1 MSRPGRGRPPASGR
15 AEGIAARGPAQKWF
29 GAKFTLART
38 IAGPHNARMASPKSK
53 LAPTKPRTRFDAV
66 ETKDGQWLVRLTLPG
81 GGQPEIDGFR
91 TQAEARRWIKGQSA
105 VWLKMYEG
113 GKYA

>member
-1 MSRPGRGRPPASGR
+1 MSGPLRRGGL
-15 AEGIAARGPAQKWF
+15 
-29 GAKFTLART
+29 KFTLARR
-38 IAGPHNARMASPKSK
+38 IALPHNAAMTS
-53 LAPTKPRTRFDAV
+53 TKTKTRFDAI
-66 ETKDGQWLVRLTLPG
+66 ETKDGQWVVRLTLPG
-81 GGQPEIDGFR
+81 GGHPEIDGFR

>member
-1 MSRPGRGRPPASGR
+1 MTSLKA
-15 AEGIAARGPAQKWF
+15 
-29 GAKFTLART
+29 TT
-38 IAGPHNARMASPKSK
+38 ASPKSK
-53 LAPTKPRTRFDAV
+53 IRFDAV
-66 ETKDGQWLVRLTLPG
+66 EAKDGQWLVRLTLPG

>member
-1 MSRPGRGRPPASGR
+1 MN
-15 AEGIAARGPAQKWF
+15 
-29 GAKFTLART
+29 TT
-38 IAGPHNARMASPKSK
+38 PKSK
-53 LAPTKPRTRFDAV
+53 ARFDAV

-81 GGQPEIDGFR
+81 GQQPEIDGFR

>member
-1 MSRPGRGRPPASGR
+1 M
-15 AEGIAARGPAQKWF
+15 
-29 GAKFTLART
+29 LARRT
-38 IAGPHNARMASPKSK
+38 ALPHNAAMSAQKSTTASPKPK
-53 LAPTKPRTRFDAV
+53 TRFDAV
-66 ETKDGQWLVRLTLPG
+66 EAKDGQWLVRLTLPG
-81 GGQPEIDGFR
+81 GDQPEIDGFR